1 LLFYAKSKKTGVTK
15 QWLPYSESTL
25 KRYNHI
31 DEHGRRYKNST
42 LNKTVGMERI
52 YAKQQG
58 RRVLDWWND
67 LPVIRGKERL
77 GYPTQKPIALVER
90 VVAAS
95 SPPDGVV
102 LDPFCGCGTTI
113 AAAQNLGRRWIGID
127 VCVNACK
134 IIEDR
139 ICSSFPNFL
148 WGEVEFVGMPRTQ
161 EDAKVLADLDK
172 FRFERWAAALV
183 DGMEPNKRQRGDKGI
198 DGYGR
203 LAIRKGQFIDIVSQ
217 VKGGGTNPGHVQAFN
232 GARQQA
238 GAELGIFTCFED
250 KVTQNMKDAA
260 ASTGRFMDVPR
271 VQIYTIE
278 DFFADRVPKMPL
290 AA

>member
-1 LLFYAKSKKTGVTK
+1 
-15 QWLPYSESTL
+15 
-25 KRYNHI
+25 
-31 DEHGRRYKNST
+31 
-42 LNKTVGMERI
+42 MERI